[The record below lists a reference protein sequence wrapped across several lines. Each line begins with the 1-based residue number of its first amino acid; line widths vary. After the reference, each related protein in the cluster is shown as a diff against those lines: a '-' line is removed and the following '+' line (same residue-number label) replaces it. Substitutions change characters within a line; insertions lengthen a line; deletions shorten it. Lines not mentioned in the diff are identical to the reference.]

1 VTTRLLLA
9 AAMLP
14 VAALAQLELTLYDP
28 SSNTETP
35 IGSSFNIGT
44 AAVCQTLSSPE
55 VRLRN
60 IGQNA
65 INVTTLAPLNG
76 AIVLSQY
83 PLPPFQVPSQSLQA
97 FYVTF
102 TPTGPG
108 PATSTLTV
116 TGSDVVTSTV
126 YNLSVALS
134 ATGVAAPTLT
144 DSGGNSYC
152 PGAEIYVGRTQVG
165 TALQTSLTLNNTTPS
180 PVTATVAGKDFGPTA
195 PVTVLAGAVQTFP
208 ISFTPSIANTETGT
222 LTVSGLVYN
231 LTGVGFVQAVTPLDL
246 SFQLSSNADLSSNQA
261 TVSIPLAS
269 PAALSDAGTL
279 TLSFQP
285 AGMLPDDPAIMFMA
299 NSSRTVSVEVSP
311 GDTVVQFQA
320 GNATQCTFQTGTTA
334 GTITLTLNLT
344 VSGVTKSIS
353 RTIAPAPVSLDLS
366 TAVAATDSILL
377 SLSGFDNTHAAS
389 ALDFTFDNTSGNT
402 IPPGL
407 IQSNVATAFANYYQ
421 ANPQA
426 GGTFNLQAT
435 FPVTGDITQ
444 VATVTVELTNPAGV
458 TATLP
463 LVVSQPPP
471 VD

>member
-1 VTTRLLLA
+1 MTARLLLA
-9 AAMLP
+9 AAIFP
-14 VAALAQLELTLYDP
+14 IAALAQLELTLYDP

-35 IGSSFNIGT
+35 MGSSFNIGT
-44 AAVCQTLSSPE
+44 AAACQTLSSPE

-60 IGQNA
+60 IGPNA
-65 INVTTLAPLNG
+65 IDVTTVAPLNG

-83 PLPPFQVPSQSLQA
+83 PLPPFQVASQSLQA
-97 FYVTF
+97 FYVAF

-116 TGSDVVTSTV
+116 TGNDVVTSTV

-152 PGAEIYVGRTQVG
+152 PGAEIYIGRTQVG
-165 TALQTSLTLNNTTPS
+165 TTLQTSLTLNNTTPNA
-180 PVTATVAGKDFGPTA
+180 VTATVSGQDFGPTG
-195 PVTVLAGAVQTFP
+195 PVTVLAGAVQTLP
-208 ISFTPSIANTETGT
+208 ISFTPSIPNTETGT

-231 LTGVGFVQAVTPLDL
+231 LTGVGFAQAVTTLDL
-246 SFQLSSNADLSSNQA
+246 SLQLSSNADLSSNQA

-269 PAALSDAGTL
+269 PAALSDVGTL

-285 AGMLPDDPAIMFMA
+285 AGSLPDDPAIMFMA

-311 GDTVVQFQA
+311 GDTAVQFQA

-344 VSGVTKSIS
+344 VSGVTTSTS
-353 RTIAPAPVSLDLS
+353 STIAPALISLDLS

-389 ALDFTFDNTSGNT
+389 ALAFTFFDTTGKA

-407 IQSNVATAFANYYQ
+407 IQSNVANAFASYYQ

-444 VATVTVELTNPAGV
+444 VATVQVKFTNPAGV
-458 TATLP
+458 TTTSL
-463 LVVSQPPP
+463 LP

>member
-1 VTTRLLLA
+1 
-9 AAMLP
+9 M
-14 VAALAQLELTLYDP
+14 
-28 SSNTETP
+28 
-35 IGSSFNIGT
+35 GSSFNIGT
-44 AAVCQTLSSPE
+44 AAACQTLSSPE

-60 IGQNA
+60 IGPNA
-65 INVTTLAPLNG
+65 IDVTTVAPLNG

-83 PLPPFQVPSQSLQA
+83 PLPPFQVASQSLQA
-97 FYVTF
+97 FYVAF

-116 TGSDVVTSTV
+116 TGNDVVTSTV

-152 PGAEIYVGRTQVG
+152 PGAEIYIGRTQVG
-165 TALQTSLTLNNTTPS
+165 TTLQTSLTLNNTTPNA
-180 PVTATVAGKDFGPTA
+180 VTATVSGQDFGPTG
-195 PVTVLAGAVQTFP
+195 PVTVLAGAVQTLP
-208 ISFTPSIANTETGT
+208 ISFTPSIPNTETGT

-231 LTGVGFVQAVTPLDL
+231 LTGVGFAQAVTTLDL
-246 SFQLSSNADLSSNQA
+246 SLQLSSNADLSSNQA

-269 PAALSDAGTL
+269 PAALSDVGTL

-285 AGMLPDDPAIMFMA
+285 AGSLPDDPAIMFMA

-311 GDTVVQFQA
+311 GDTTVQFQA

-344 VSGVTKSIS
+344 VSGVTTSTS
-353 RTIAPAPVSLDLS
+353 STVAPALISLDLS

-389 ALDFTFDNTSGNT
+389 ALAFTFFDTTGKA

-407 IQSNVATAFANYYQ
+407 IQSNVANAFASYYQ

-444 VATVTVELTNPAGV
+444 VATVQVKFTNPAGV
-458 TATLP
+458 TTTSL
-463 LVVSQPPP
+463 LP

>member
-1 VTTRLLLA
+1 MTARLLLA
-9 AAMLP
+9 AAIFP
-14 VAALAQLELTLYDP
+14 IAALAQLELTLYDP

-35 IGSSFNIGT
+35 MGSSFNIGT
-44 AAVCQTLSSPE
+44 AAACQTLSSPE

-60 IGQNA
+60 IGPNA
-65 INVTTLAPLNG
+65 IDVTTVAPLNG

-83 PLPPFQVPSQSLQA
+83 PLPPFQVASQSLQA
-97 FYVTF
+97 FYVAF

-116 TGSDVVTSTV
+116 TGNDVVTSTV

-152 PGAEIYVGRTQVG
+152 PGAEIYIGRTQVG
-165 TALQTSLTLNNTTPS
+165 TTLQTSLTLNNTTPNA
-180 PVTATVAGKDFGPTA
+180 VTATVAGQDFGPA
-195 PVTVLAGAVQTFP
+195 GPVTVLAGAVQTLP
-208 ISFTPSIANTETGT
+208 ISFTPSIPNTETGT

-231 LTGVGFVQAVTPLDL
+231 LTGVGFAQAVTTLDL
-246 SFQLSSNADLSSNQA
+246 SLQLSSNADLSSNQA

-269 PAALSDAGTL
+269 PAALSDVGTL

-285 AGMLPDDPAIMFMA
+285 AGSLPDDPAIMFMA

-311 GDTVVQFQA
+311 GDTAVQFQA

-344 VSGVTKSIS
+344 VSGVTTSTS
-353 RTIAPAPVSLDLS
+353 STIAPALISLDLS

-389 ALDFTFDNTSGNT
+389 ALAFTFFDTTGKA

-407 IQSNVATAFANYYQ
+407 IQSNVANAFASYYQ

-444 VATVTVELTNPAGV
+444 VATVQVKFTNPAGV
-458 TATLP
+458 TTTSL
-463 LVVSQPPP
+463 LP